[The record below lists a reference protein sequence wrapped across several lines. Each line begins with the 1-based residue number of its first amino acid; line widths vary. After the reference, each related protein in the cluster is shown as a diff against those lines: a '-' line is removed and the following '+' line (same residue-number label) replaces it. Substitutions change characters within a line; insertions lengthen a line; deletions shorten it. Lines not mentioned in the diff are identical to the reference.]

1 VRGFS
6 TAEYN
11 TEDVMRINHWHFNV

>member
-1 VRGFS
+1 VLGFS

-11 TEDVMRINHWHFNV
+11 TEYVIRINHWHFNV